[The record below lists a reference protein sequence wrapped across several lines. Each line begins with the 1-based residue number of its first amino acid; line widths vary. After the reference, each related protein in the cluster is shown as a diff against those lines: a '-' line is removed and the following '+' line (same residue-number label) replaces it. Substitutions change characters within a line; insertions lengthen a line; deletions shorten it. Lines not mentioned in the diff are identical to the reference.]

1 MINDLKNHL
10 NNILAALKEE
20 LSNLHAN
27 RPTTKLVENI
37 KVDYMGTPLT
47 IKEVASISIELPR
60 DIIITPWDKGAIPAI
75 EKGIQDSSLGSPVNQ
90 GNLIRVKLPDIT
102 MERRAELIKIV
113 KSSSEQ
119 ARIKVRLMRDDFNKK
134 TKDIKDEDEKFRT
147 KDSIQKEVDRINN
160 EIEQLVSAKS
170 KEIES

>member
-1 MINDLKNHL
+1 MINELKSRL
-10 NNILAALKEE
+10 NSILSALREE
-20 LSNLHAN
+20 LSNIHTN

-75 EKGIQDSSLGSPVNQ
+75 EKGIQDSSAGSPINQ

-102 MERRAELIKIV
+102 MERRTELTKIV

-119 ARIKVRLMRDDFNKK
+119 ARIKVRMMRDDFNKK
-134 TKDIKDEDEKFRT
+134 TKDLKDEDERFRT
-147 KDSIQKEVDRINN
+147 KDSIQKEIDRINR
-160 EIEQLVSAKS
+160 EIEQLVNAKT
-170 KEIES
+170 KEIEA